1 MALSAADRG
10 ARTGRRL
17 TPATRAALQ
26 AGLTLRE
33 VSTPPKF
40 PRLAPDA
47 RLTSEPQA
55 TLLCHPTLTGTP
67 GQTSG
72 FWQTPRLGA
81 VCTFGVGGGTP
92 ALPSLSWR
100 RPSPP
105 FFWGSATVYL
115 VFLPRQTSRR
125 QGTLSPPGREG
136 RTAKAKAWAATV
148 PPLHAR
154 LGTVSGL
161 RPELDSRPGLGL
173 DAHSIPLPVRWP
185 SVWGERRRDQC
196 PPSPS
201 ATCSG
206 AAERRGTKR
215 RAQRRRL

>member
-1 MALSAADRG
+1 MPSHTHWDSRPNLWVLANSVAGGRVHVRG
-10 ARTGRRL
+10 
-17 TPATRAALQ
+17 
-26 AGLTLRE
+26 
-33 VSTPPKF
+33 
-40 PRLAPDA
+40 
-47 RLTSEPQA
+47 
-55 TLLCHPTLTGTP
+55 
-67 GQTSG
+67 
-72 FWQTPRLGA
+72 
-81 VCTFGVGGGTP
+81 GGGTP

-161 RPELDSRPGLGL
+161 GPELDSRPGLGM

-206 AAERRGTKR
+206 AAERRRAKW

>member
-72 FWQTPRLGA
+72 FWQTPWLGA
-81 VCTFGVGGGTP
+81 VCTLGGGP
-92 ALPSLSWR
+92 QLSPHYPGGGPLLPSSGVLQPSTWCFCPDR
-100 RPSPP
+100 QAGGRGPCPHQAGKGARP
-105 FFWGSATVYL
+105 
-115 VFLPRQTSRR
+115 
-125 QGTLSPPGREG
+125 
-136 RTAKAKAWAATV
+136 
-148 PPLHAR
+148 
-154 LGTVSGL
+154 
-161 RPELDSRPGLGL
+161 RPRPGQPQSLRSTPVLGQFQAWDQSWTVVL
-173 DAHSIPLPVRWP
+173 A
-185 SVWGERRRDQC
+185 WGWMRIR
-196 PPSPS
+196 S
-201 ATCSG
+201 
-206 AAERRGTKR
+206 
-215 RAQRRRL
+215 LFL